1 MKIIEQWLFFEV
13 IEGEFTL
20 LSKRF
25 ETKRLAEI
33 ARLKY
38 PESQRKKIGV
48 GVIRIGSPLPFTSG
62 IKAFEGAVFALR
74 GNRPV

>member
-1 MKIIEQWLFFEV
+1 MKIIEQWLFFQV

-20 LSKRF
+20 LSKPLK
-25 ETKRLAEI
+25 TKRLAKK

-38 PESQRKKIGV
+38 SESQRKKIGV
-48 GVIRIGSPLPFTSG
+48 GAIRIGPPLPFTSG
-62 IKAFEGAVFALR
+62 IKASDGAVFALR